1 MQQRQKASQ
10 QLAAARAG
18 FSVRTAHRIE
28 HGCHQPKCHQPRTG
42 RTRPDPLVD
51 VWQSELVPLLR
62 RAPALRPMTLWE
74 YLQQKYPGQYPHSV
88 MRTLQRRVQQWKAT
102 EGPPKEVMFRQ
113 EHLPGVKG
121 LSDFTKLKQ
130 VSITLNGQRFD
141 HLLYHYR
148 LAYSGWSYV
157 MVVQGGESFAALSE
171 GLQNALSACGGCPQ
185 EHRTDSLSAAY
196 RNLLPAAKEDVTE
209 AYQKLC
215 LHYNMTPSR
224 NNRGKGHENGS
235 IESPHGH
242 FKRRLAQALLL
253 RGSCDFAS
261 IAEYQAF
268 IDQVIARLNA
278 LHEAEFALERTQ
290 LQPLPATRHAD
301 YRLLL
306 LKVSPSSTI
315 TVGRT
320 LYTVPSRLI
329 GRTLCIHLYHDRL
342 LGYLGSVQVLSL
354 PRIYPHP
361 ASGNQPR
368 ARAIDYR
375 HVIDSLYKKPRA
387 FAGCKYRD
395 DLLPNEHYRQLWQRI
410 GQQFDLGSACKLIVT
425 ALWLAAKLNVEAAVA
440 AYLEAELEQ
449 GTLTLERLKCRFQTR
464 LQVAVPPNRF
474 GQHSLEGY
482 DTKSEIDTPFTIK
495 LPSTSKTVFVL
506 GLAWSL
512 LKGFDID

>member
-1 MQQRQKASQ
+1 MQQRQKVSQ

-18 FSVRTAHRIE
+18 LSVRTAHRIE
-28 HGCHQPKCHQPRTG
+28 HGSHQPKCHQPHAL
-42 RTRPDPLVD
+42 RTRRDPLAD
-51 VWQSELVPLLR
+51 VWESELVPLLR
-62 RAPALRPMTLWE
+62 RAPALQPITLWE
-74 YLQQKYPGQYPHSV
+74 YLHKKYPGQYPRSV

-113 EHLPGVKG
+113 EHLPGHRG

-130 VSITLNGQRFD
+130 VSITLNGQRFE

-171 GLQNALSACGGCPQ
+171 GLQKALWAGGGCPQ

-196 RNLLPAAKEDVTE
+196 RNLQPSAKEDVTE

-253 RGSCDFAS
+253 RGSCEFTSVAQ
-261 IAEYQAF
+261 YQAF
-268 IDQVIARLNA
+268 IDEVVAGLNA
-278 LHEAEFALERTQ
+278 LHETEFALERTQ
-290 LQPLPATRHAD
+290 LQSLPATRQAD
-301 YRLLL
+301 YRVLL

-315 TVGRT
+315 TVRRT

-329 GRTLCIHLYHDRL
+329 GHTLRIHLYHDRL
-342 LGYLGSVQVLSL
+342 VGYLGPQQVLSL
-354 PRIYPHP
+354 PRGYPHS
-361 ASGNQPR
+361 ASEKRPR
-368 ARAIDYR
+368 ARVIDYR
-375 HVIDSLYKKPRA
+375 HVIESLNTKPRA

-395 DLLPNEHYRQLWQRI
+395 DLLPNDHYRQLWQRLRN
-410 GQQFDLGSACKLIVT
+410 QFDLETACKLIVA
-425 ALWLAAKLNVEAAVA
+425 ALWLAAKLDVEAAVA

-449 GTLTLERLKCRFQTR
+449 GTLSLARLTHRFQAR
-464 LQVAVPPNRF
+464 LTVAVPPNRF

-482 DTKSEIDTPFTIK
+482 DT
-495 LPSTSKTVFVL
+495 
-506 GLAWSL
+506 L
-512 LKGFDID
+512 LLSGGRSS